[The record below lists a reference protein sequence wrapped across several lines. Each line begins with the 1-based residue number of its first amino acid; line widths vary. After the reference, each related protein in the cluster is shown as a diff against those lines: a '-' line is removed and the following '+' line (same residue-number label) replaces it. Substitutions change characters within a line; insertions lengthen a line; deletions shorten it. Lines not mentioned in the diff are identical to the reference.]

1 MRFPAGKPRPHI
13 PVKRLLPSSIFGRSL
28 LIVLTPIVILQI
40 VVAVVFYERHWDTVT
55 RRLTAAVTGDIST
68 LIWMMNTYDAEDQ
81 QSLVFRIGRIHLDLE
96 AYYRPGERLPDVL
109 PPVGSSGLEQELAH
123 SLNERVGRRFI
134 IDTDA
139 GNRMILIRV
148 ELREGVLDAYV
159 NEKRLISSTTD
170 IFVFWLVGTSIV
182 VGLIAAYFLRQQI
195 RPIRRLAAA
204 ADSFGKGRTDVEL
217 KPAGAR
223 EVRQAASAFLMMR
236 ERILRQIGQ
245 RTQMLAG
252 VSHDLRTPLTRMKLQ
267 LAMLGDSQGVAEL
280 KSDIADMERMVD
292 GYLAFAR
299 GEGEEGVARTDLVA
313 MINDVAA
320 SAHGITVDVTT
331 KGDLQVEVRPHAL
344 KRCLTNLVDN
354 AQRYAKHVAITVQRM
369 GRSVTVTI
377 DDDGPGIAADS
388 REAAF
393 RAFFRL
399 DPSRNPETGG
409 TGLGLTIAR
418 DIARNH
424 GGDLTLEDSPLGGL
438 RAIVK
443 LPV

>member
-1 MRFPAGKPRPHI
+1 MSFPVGKGRPLI

-55 RRLTAAVTGDIST
+55 RRLTSAVAGDVST
-68 LIWMMNTYDAEDQ
+68 LIWMMNTYDAEDE

-109 PPVGSSGLEQELAH
+109 PAVGSSGLEQELAH

-134 IDTDA
+134 IDTEA

-148 ELREGVLDAYV
+148 ELREGVLDVFV
-159 NEKRLISSTTD
+159 NEKRLVSSTTD
-170 IFVFWLVGTSIV
+170 IFVFWLVGTSLV

-204 ADSFGKGRTDVEL
+204 ADGFGKGRTDVDL
-217 KPAGAR
+217 KPSGAR
-223 EVRQAASAFLMMR
+223 EVRQAANAFLMMR

-267 LAMLGDSQGVAEL
+267 IAMLGDHHGAAEL

-299 GEGEEGVARTDLVA
+299 GEGEESVAKTDLAA
-313 MINDVAA
+313 MIKDVAA
-320 SAHGITVDVTT
+320 GAHGGEVEVKLD
-331 KGDLQVEVRPHAL
+331 GDLDVELRPDAF

-354 AQRYAKHVAITVQRM
+354 ALRYARNVAIGARRVGKTV
-369 GRSVTVTI
+369 VITI
-377 DDDGPGIAADS
+377 DDDGPGIPAAS

-418 DIARNH
+418 DIARSH
-424 GGDLTLEDSPLGGL
+424 GGDLTLDDSPMGGL
-438 RAIVK
+438 RALLVV
-443 LPV
+443 PV

>member
-1 MRFPAGKPRPHI
+1 MRFHFGRRSPVI

-40 VVAVVFYERHWDTVT
+40 VVAIVFYERHWDTVT
-55 RRLTAAVTGDIST
+55 RRLTAAVAGDVST
-68 LIWMMNTYDAEDQ
+68 LIWMMNTYDTEDE

-109 PPVGSSGLEQELAH
+109 PSIGSSDLEEELAR
-123 SLNERVGRRFI
+123 SLNERVGRRFT
-134 IDTDA
+134 IDTEA
-139 GNRMILIRV
+139 GDRNILIKV
-148 ELREGVLDAYV
+148 ELREGVLDVYV
-159 NEKRLISSTTD
+159 FEKRLTSSTTD
-170 IFVFWLVGTSIV
+170 IFVFWLVGTSLV
-182 VGLIAAYFLRQQI
+182 VALIAAYFLRQQI

-204 ADSFGKGRTDVEL
+204 ADGFGKGRTDVDL
-217 KPAGAR
+217 KPSGAR
-223 EVRQAASAFLMMR
+223 EVRQAANAFLMMR

-267 LAMLGDSQGVAEL
+267 LAMLGDDPGAAEL
-280 KSDIADMERMVD
+280 KGDIADMERMVD

-299 GEGEEGVARTDLVA
+299 GEGEESVAKTDLGA
-313 MINDVAA
+313 MIQEVAA
-320 SAHGITVDVTT
+320 SAHGCTVETA
-331 KGDLQVEVRPHAL
+331 VEDGLEVEIRPDAF

-354 AQRYAKHVAITVQRM
+354 AQRYADRVCIDAKKIAKSIVI
-369 GRSVTVTI
+369 TI
-377 DDDGPGIAADS
+377 DDDGPGIPEES

-399 DPSRNPETGG
+399 DSSRNPDTGG

-418 DIARNH
+418 DIARSH
-424 GGDLTLEDSPLGGL
+424 GGDLTLAKSPLGGL
-438 RAIVK
+438 RARLVV
-443 LPV
+443 PV